1 MRTRFA
7 LALSLALASLCT
19 ALAQPRSLEVWHVF
33 SLEADMIYAGLES
46 YQQAHPDVRL
56 EVRVLPFAEL
66 RTELVRAVATANVP
80 DLVTIDNPEL
90 ASFAAQDALEELSDL
105 VEASD
110 VISPELYHPGPWSTV
125 VWGDGV
131 YGVPR
136 DSNTLALYYN
146 VDMFEAAGLD
156 PDAPPSTWAELTA
169 AAETLTDPSRNVF
182 GIAFSAIQSEEA
194 TFQWLPILYQAGGS
208 LEDLTSTEAMAALD
222 FWADL
227 VRRGYATRDVVTQR
241 QYEAMNTFI
250 AQSTAMVISGP
261 WELPRLSAEATFEW
275 RLALL
280 PVKEDVG
287 VRASALGGFNWA
299 IPIGAENREGAF
311 ELIEWMS
318 QVDIMKD
325 SWVTGRLSPRIDTE
339 VPDPAYPQAFAV
351 YSEQMGSA
359 TARGPHPQWP
369 EISRAIQTAIQEALT
384 GVATTEQA
392 LERAAGVVTPILER
406 QPLR

>member
-1 MRTRFA
+1 MRSLLA
-7 LALSLALASLCT
+7 LALSFAVASLST

-33 SLEADMIYAGLES
+33 SLEADMIYAGLDS
-46 YQQAHPDVRL
+46 YRQANPDVRL

-66 RTELVRAVATANVP
+66 RTELVRAVATGNVP

-90 ASFAAQDALEELSDL
+90 ASFAAQGALEEISDL
-105 VEASD
+105 IEASD
-110 VISPELYHPGPWSTV
+110 VIGPDHYHPGPWSTV

-131 YGVPR
+131 FGIPR
-136 DSNTLALYYN
+136 DSNTLALYIN
-146 VDMFEAAGLD
+146 VDMFRAAGLD
-156 PDAPPSTWAELTA
+156 PDAPPSTWAELSA
-169 AAETLTDPSRNVF
+169 AAAALTNPSRNVY

-208 LEDLTSTEAMAALD
+208 LDDLTSPEANAALD
-222 FWADL
+222 FWANF
-227 VRRGYATRDVVTQR
+227 VRQGYATRDVVTQR

-261 WELPRLSAEATFEW
+261 WELPRLSAEASFEW

-299 IPIGAENREGAF
+299 IPIGAQNRSRAF

-318 QVDIMKD
+318 QSEIMMN
-325 SWVTGRLSPRIDTE
+325 SWVTGRLSPRTDTQ

-351 YSEQMGSA
+351 YSEQMQSA

-384 GVATTEQA
+384 GVASTEQA
-392 LERAAGVVTPILER
+392 LQKAAGVVTPILER